1 MQHRSGCPDRCVFT
15 LSSLCIVLGVQAD
28 VLFRLTREDPPVNP
42 PASCIVLGAQTD
54 VDSPR
59 APVHVLG
66 VQAAVLF
73 RLTCEDP
80 LVNSFDYGRYVYL
93 FIIDL

>member
-1 MQHRSGCPDRCVFT
+1 MWIHPE
-15 LSSLCIVLGVQAD
+15 
-28 VLFRLTREDPPVNP
+28 LT
-42 PASCIVLGAQTD
+42 
-54 VDSPR
+54 
-59 APVHVLG
+59 VHVLG

-93 FIIDL
+93 FIIHL